1 MSKTIRGEA
10 SAKRANSNRLF
21 GHASAPVNN
30 NQDWDIT
37 ASTADR
43 ISGDPTLLA
52 GEAKLNAGLKN
63 LVHALARKA
72 ARHYIASHP
81 AKHPDIIASEVG
93 SRNHALAR
101 RK

>member
-1 MSKTIRGEA
+1 MSKTIRRQTSIKCPDN
-10 SAKRANSNRLF
+10 SALRRSTP
-21 GHASAPVNN
+21 SIVQN
-30 NQDWDIT
+30 NQDQNTTDLIVDHL
-37 ASTADR
+37 SR
-43 ISGDPTLLA
+43 DPTSDA
-52 GEAKLNAGLKN
+52 HNTQGTAGLKA

-81 AKHPDIIASEVG
+81 AKHADIIASEVG